1 MTTKIVS
8 VSNLKVGMYVMLDL
22 GWLRHP
28 FLKNRFVI
36 SSEADIEKLR
46 GLGVRTVQVD
56 PERSIFESEPSRRE
70 EPQEEPKEVVHA
82 AAEAPFS
89 APKPVPVVPAE
100 LPEVINDKRL
110 EPEKKATL
118 VREYSV
124 TMMQRLMEQPTATNI
139 QTVKKAT
146 TDLVD
151 MILRDDA
158 TTFHLINISSHDYT
172 TYIHSVSVGILAVA
186 LSKSIFRHSDAHDL
200 HALGAGYFLH
210 DLGKVHV
217 DLDII
222 NKPGKLTDEE
232 MAVMKQH
239 PAMGFTLL
247 EDARQTTDELKLIV
261 LQHHEKIAG
270 GGYPYGLEGDD
281 IHIYGRICAIADIFD
296 AMTAKRPYKK
306 AMPSFEALKTMRDQ
320 LVPHSLQKELFEKLV
335 LLFKAR

>member
-1 MTTKIVS
+1 
-8 VSNLKVGMYVMLDL
+8 MLDL

-28 FLKNRFVI
+28 FLKNRFI
-36 SSEADIEKLR
+36 IASEADIERLR
-46 GLGVRTVQVD
+46 SLGLRTVQID
-56 PERSIFESEPSRRE
+56 PDRSIFESEPS
-70 EPQEEPKEVVHA
+70 PQPKPALRVELREEPKEAVRA
-82 AAEAPFS
+82 AVEAAVE
-89 APKPVPVVPAE
+89 APKPAPAPVVPDE
-100 LPEVINDKRL
+100 LPEVIHDRRL

-124 TMMQRLMEQPTATNI
+124 TMMQRLLEQPTATNI

-186 LSKSIFRHSDAHDL
+186 LSKSVFGQSDAHDL

-239 PAMGFTLL
+239 PSMGFSLL

-306 AMPSFEALKTMRDQ
+306 AMPSFEALKAMRDQ

-335 LLFKAR
+335 MLFKAR